1 MSLADLA
8 AGLLIGTTRLLCG
21 PQARWVG
28 CEPST
33 RQRIYF
39 ANHCSHLDAVALW
52 SCLPAPVRRLTRPVA
67 ALDYWGGGGLK
78 GFLAREVFR
87 SILVDRSGAD
97 PRAVVD
103 HLAESMGQADS
114 IILFPE
120 GTRGTGEELAPFKSG
135 LYHLSRKRPDVD
147 LVPVSMQNLNRILPK
162 GEILPVPLFS
172 SVSFGAPLRA
182 EESESKTEFLQRA
195 REALLRLVEP

>member
-1 MSLADLA
+1 MSLAGLTG
-8 AGLLIGTTRLLCG
+8 GLLIGTTRLLCG
-21 PQARWVG
+21 PQARWVD
-28 CEPST
+28 CQPST

-39 ANHCSHLDAVALW
+39 ANHCSHLDAVVLW
-52 SCLPAPVRRLTRPVA
+52 SCLPPPVRRLTRPVA
-67 ALDYWGGGGLK
+67 ALDYWGGGGLR

-103 HLAESMGQADS
+103 HLAESMGQTDS

-135 LYHLSRKRPDVD
+135 LYYLSRKRPEVE
-147 LVPVSMQNLNRILPK
+147 LVPVFMQNLNRILPK

-172 SVSFGAPLRA
+172 SVSFGSPLRA
-182 EESESKTEFLQRA
+182 EDSESKAEFLDRA

>member
-1 MSLADLA
+1 MSLARLA
-8 AGLLIGTTRLLCG
+8 GGLLIGTTRLLCG

-39 ANHCSHLDAVALW
+39 ANHCSHLDAVVLW
-52 SCLPAPVRRLTRPVA
+52 SCLPPPVRRLTRPVA